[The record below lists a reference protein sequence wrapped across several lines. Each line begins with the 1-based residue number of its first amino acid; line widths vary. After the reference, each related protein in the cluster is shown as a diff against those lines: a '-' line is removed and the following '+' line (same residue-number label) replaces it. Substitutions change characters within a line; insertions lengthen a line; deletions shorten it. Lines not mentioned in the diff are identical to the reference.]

1 MKKLLIVLAAVFMAL
16 AMLVGCGD
24 VEEKIAYDS
33 ENHWFEGKEDIKS
46 AHTFDDGTVIKEPTE
61 TETGTIEY
69 KCTICGYTK
78 TQTLPVK
85 SQHTHT
91 FDTENWEKSETEHW
105 HKATCEHTTEVD
117 GKAAHDFVT
126 KVTKTATETEK
137 GTVEYTCSV
146 CGYKKTAEIDYA
158 NHEHIEGWNAT
169 RGEHTAYYV
178 CCGQPAQDLK
188 AGAHTYNNGTTCTVC
203 GKYSVLEDVRLQMK
217 ASGLFDRIITIESFE
232 MPMPEEEESATI
244 KIENLAI
251 KIGLDENYKL
261 VGVGKMKITME
272 KNVPTKDNPT
282 AKVVTES
289 AEFEVVIHN
298 DTVFVKAVSTGDK
311 VLVIEGNSTSGG
323 ISGSYGKF
331 DLKTIFGG
339 TEVLDVYEAILDE
352 LYLASDTIK
361 SLLATEGG
369 NIDAEKLL
377 ALFNT
382 FFKETDEKGVYTLD
396 LSALKALNEKGKDI
410 TVGDILKAV
419 TGKDDYGTVI
429 NAYIDTIL
437 GTTIGD
443 IIDKLKEQ
451 GVDIHELNAAV
462 NEILVKYTDMT
473 IEQLLASNGINFLPS
488 GTTLAKFIDSDLVRA
503 YTLLD
508 IINMVMPEA
517 KLTVEQ
523 VKEVVKQYT
532 DMLEGQ
538 KVYDLIAIGINMIIE
553 KNTSGSSDGDTAG
566 EEEPTATIT
575 VTGTAIYT
583 AIDRLITLVEDA
595 FDVTVRINEKF
606 EVSEVT
612 IKLEIDNSKYTVPET
627 SEETDPAVTI
637 IYAFEAQVRSLLAM
651 LKGTVAIKANGTVD
665 VDEAKLADEINAK
678 LDKHPTIEALEEMLN
693 KYYKDAT
700 INVTKKDGRDYVEI
714 EYTDDSYFYD
724 DHLEGGYVICRYKVK
739 MSGYLDEMFISVSYE
754 DICGDDFCAY
764 FGYSMACEIS
774 DVRFVKFVDKEITAE
789 ELETV
794 YEFCSDK
801 IAKILAKTIDRDSR
815 CFTYKDGKWGA
826 FYSEMH
832 NYELKEGSIEDIN
845 AETYTLLKYVCK
857 DSDCVYY
864 IYCKGDINKDYLPTT
879 E

>member
-1 MKKLLIVLAAVFMAL
+1 MKKLFIVLAAVFMAL

-24 VEEKIAYDS
+24 IEEKIAYDS

-61 TETGTIEY
+61 TETGTKEY

-78 TQTLPVK
+78 TETLPVK

-91 FDTENWEKSETEHW
+91 FDMENWEKSETEHW

-126 KVTKTATETEK
+126 KVTKMATETEK
-137 GTVEYTCSV
+137 GEVEYTCSV

-158 NHEHIEGWNAT
+158 NHEHVEGWNAT
-169 RGEHTAYYV
+169 RSEHTAYYV
-178 CCGQPAQDLK
+178 CCGQPAQDAK
-188 AGAHTYNNGTTCTVC
+188 VGTHTYNNGTTCTVC

-217 ASGLFDRIITIESFE
+217 ASGLFDRTITIENFE
-232 MPMPEEEESATI
+232 MPIPEEESATV
-244 KIENLAI
+244 KIENLVV

-272 KNVPTKDNPT
+272 KNVPTKDNPD

-289 AEFEVVIHN
+289 GNVEVVIHN
-298 DTVFVKAVSTGDK
+298 DTVFVKTVSTGDK
-311 VLVIEGNSTSGG
+311 VLVIEGSNTSSG
-323 ISGSYGKF
+323 ILDNYGKF
-331 DLKTIFGG
+331 DLKTIFGDVD
-339 TEVLDVYEAILDE
+339 VLDVYEAVLDE

-361 SLLATEGG
+361 SLFATEGG

-462 NEILVKYTDMT
+462 NEILVKYIGMT
-473 IEQLLASNGINFLPS
+473 IEQLLASKGINFLPS

-508 IINMVMPEA
+508 IINMTKPDA
-517 KLTVEQ
+517 KLTVEK

-532 DMLEGQ
+532 DTLEGQ
-538 KVYDLIAIGINMIIE
+538 KVYDIIATGINMIIE
-553 KNTSGSSDGDTAG
+553 KKTSTPPDGDIAG
-566 EEEPTATIT
+566 DEEPTATIP

-583 AIDRLITLVEDA
+583 AIDRLITLIEDA
-595 FDVTVRINEKF
+595 FDVTVRINEKL

-637 IYAFEAQVRSLLAM
+637 IYAFEAHVRSLLTM
-651 LKGTVAIKANGTVD
+651 LKGTVVIKANGTVD

-678 LDKHPTIEALEEMLN
+678 LDKHPTIEALEEMLK
-693 KYYKDAT
+693 KYFKEAT
-700 INVTKKDGRDYVEI
+700 MNVTKKDGRDYVEI
-714 EYTDDSYFYD
+714 EYINDSYFYD
-724 DHLEGGYVICRYKVK
+724 VPLEDGGYVVCEYKVK

-754 DICGDDFCAY
+754 NICGDDFCAY
-764 FGYSMACEIS
+764 FGYSMACETS
-774 DVRFVKFVDKEITAE
+774 DVRFVNFSDEEITAE
-789 ELETV
+789 ELEKV
-794 YEFCSDK
+794 YELCSDK
-801 IAKILAKTIDRDSR
+801 IAKILAKSIDRDR
-815 CFTYKDGKWGA
+815 YCFTYKDGKWGA
-826 FYSEMH
+826 FYSELH

-845 AETYTLLKYVCK
+845 AETYTMLKYVCK

-864 IYCKGDINKDYLPTT
+864 VYCKGDINKDYLPTT
-879 E
+879 K